1 MKAKPKF
8 LGVCS
13 AIANKLEIDAIIVRI
28 LALLLILGTGIV
40 PGLIVYFIASFLI
53 DGD

>member
-13 AIANKLEIDAIIVRI
+13 AIANRYNIDVLLTRI
-28 LALLLILGTGIV
+28 AVLILIITTGIV
-40 PGLIVYFIASFLI
+40 PGLLIYFIASFLVE
-53 DGD
+53 D